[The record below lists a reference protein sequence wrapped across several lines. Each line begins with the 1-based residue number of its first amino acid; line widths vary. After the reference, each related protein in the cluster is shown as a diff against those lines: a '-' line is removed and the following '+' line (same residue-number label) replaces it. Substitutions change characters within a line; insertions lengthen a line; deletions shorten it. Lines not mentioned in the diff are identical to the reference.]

1 MTKGCCNVAR
11 HIQNARAYGIP
22 VVVAI
27 NQVRHYRYSSLGHDF
42 GKRSAWGKCM
52 ACQGQGSGEGQQPS
66 MRSDEALD
74 KGSDCSSLT
83 ASAFRK

>member
-1 MTKGCCNVAR
+1 MPLISQEVLTAVSAMT
-11 HIQNARAYGIP
+11 
-22 VVVAI
+22 
-27 NQVRHYRYSSLGHDF
+27 SEDDLLGE
-42 GKRSAWGKCM
+42 CM

-66 MRSDEALD
+66 MLSDEALD